1 MLLLCVALLKLLV
14 YFILNWGILRMDI
27 KWINI
32 VFIYMLNR
40 FSYVIQE
47 ITLHKMRYKIVILF
61 QTEWQNG

>member
-1 MLLLCVALLKLLV
+1 
-14 YFILNWGILRMDI
+14 MDI

-47 ITLHKMRYKIVILF
+47 ITLPKMRYKIVILF
-61 QTEWQNG
+61 QTE